1 MGLSSLG
8 PPPPISIFFFALAT
22 FFAISGVWLI
32 LGGADPPCTA
42 YIVSDITGDTLAIED
57 YSGPPIEFLA
67 SVEESWTEGCDG

>member
-1 MGLSSLG
+1 MTSNFWGTLS
-8 PPPPISIFFFALAT
+8 IV
-22 FFAISGVWLI
+22 FAILAVLF
-32 LGGADPPCTA
+32 LGMAAVLFFGQDVPICTT